1 MSVYVD
7 NARNQLGRMLMCHM
21 TADSF
26 RELYDMVDKIGVDKR
41 WLQNMRFP
49 HYDRCQAKRKLA
61 VKHGAL
67 EITTREI
74 IKKGKELR
82 MRQID

>member
-26 RELYDMVDKIGVDKR
+26 QELYDMVDKR

-49 HYDRCQAKRKLA
+49 HYDICQAKRKLA

-74 IKKGKELR
+74 IEKSDELR
-82 MRQID
+82 KTLGND